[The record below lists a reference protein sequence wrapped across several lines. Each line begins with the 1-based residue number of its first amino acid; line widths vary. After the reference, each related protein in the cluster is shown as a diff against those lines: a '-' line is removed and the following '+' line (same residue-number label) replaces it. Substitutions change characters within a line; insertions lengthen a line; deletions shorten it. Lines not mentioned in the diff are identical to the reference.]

1 MSRWIT
7 QKDLPGVPAGTEMI
21 KDGDNMWS
29 PVSGSSPMM
38 GRPCY
43 RKFEMEAFPDFF
55 KRVDDKPSR
64 WQELKQ
70 AVRDCNRAAR
80 DAQAAADSWERMNDD
95 IEARANEREFVQWDG
110 GQDEMEILYDHLR
123 DKAGFL
129 GMTGLEMCYC
139 GKMSSVIATKKR
151 PTV

>member
-1 MSRWIT
+1 MSRWRTKIS
-7 QKDLPGVPAGTEMI
+7 KFHVPENLVLTADKHGAISYKCGMMEMYCA
-21 KDGDNMWS
+21 KPENYPDD
-29 PVSGSSPMM
+29 
-38 GRPCY
+38 
-43 RKFEMEAFPDFF
+43 FE
-55 KRVDDKPSR
+55 RVEDKPSR